1 MHSNDNLKTYDIT
14 IIGAGVVGC
23 MIARELS
30 MYDLKVCVL
39 DKGYD
44 VSSGASKANSAIV
57 HAGYDPVPGTLKAKL
72 NVRGAKLMKTVVS
85 ELEVEYKSIP
95 SLVLAYDDEQ
105 MQTLQILQ
113 ERALQNG
120 VVGSK
125 IITKKEALSLEPFI
139 NPEIAGAFYVDS
151 GIVCPYGLTIAAAE
165 NAATNGVEFML
176 GFTVSDIV
184 QDNNTFIIN
193 NNIRTNYIINAAG
206 VNAAAIANLIGD
218 YSFTIT
224 PRRGEYMIY
233 DKPNLCVKSVLF
245 TVPTKLGK
253 GVLVTPSVDGNM
265 LVGPNAQRVESGD
278 DLETTSEG
286 QAFVFEN
293 AKRII
298 PTLTKRGI
306 IREFAGIRA
315 TPSSDDFII
324 KFSENNSRFLN
335 VAGIESPG
343 LASSPAIAEYVIEL
357 LNATGIKI
365 TPKNNATRYR
375 KKIKRISKAAPDEA
389 TKLIAENPL
398 YANIICRCETITEA
412 EIVEAIHRPLGA
424 KSIDAVKFRTRSGMG
439 RCQGGFCSPKVAE
452 ILSRELGIPLSE
464 VTKSGGASKMFF
476 SDKSN

>member
-1 MHSNDNLKTYDIT
+1 MHSNDNIKNYDIT

-30 MYDLKVCVL
+30 MFDFKVCVL

-44 VSSGASKANSAIV
+44 VSSGSSKANSAIV

-72 NVRGAKLMKTVVS
+72 NVRGAELMKTVVK
-85 ELEVEYKSIP
+85 ELEVEYKPLP

-105 MQTLQILQ
+105 MQALQMLQ
-113 ERALQNG
+113 ERAVKNG

-125 IITKKEALSLEPFI
+125 IINKEKTLELEPFI

-151 GIVCPYGLTIAAAE
+151 AIVCPYGLTVAAAE

-176 GFTVSDIV
+176 GFKVTDIV
-184 QDNNTFIIN
+184 QEDDGFLINNT
-193 NNIRTNYIINAAG
+193 IRTSIIINAAG
-206 VNAAAIANLIGD
+206 VNAAEVANLIGD
-218 YSFTIT
+218 NSFTIT

-233 DKPNLCVKSVLF
+233 DKPNLCVNSVLF

-278 DLETTSEG
+278 NLETTAEG
-286 QAFVFEN
+286 QKFVFEN

-315 TPSSDDFII
+315 TPNTDDFII
-324 KFSENNSRFLN
+324 RFSDKNNKFLL

-343 LASSPAIAEYVIEL
+343 LASSPAIAEYVLEL
-357 LNATGIKI
+357 LQKASIKAS
-365 TPKNNATRYR
+365 PSKSATRYR
-375 KKIKRISKAAPDEA
+375 KKIKRISKATPEQAA
-389 TKLIAENPL
+389 KLIADNPL
-398 YANIICRCETITEA
+398 YANIICRCETISEA
-412 EIVEAIHRPLGA
+412 EIVESIHRPLGA

-464 VTKSGGASKMFF
+464 VTKSGGASKMLI